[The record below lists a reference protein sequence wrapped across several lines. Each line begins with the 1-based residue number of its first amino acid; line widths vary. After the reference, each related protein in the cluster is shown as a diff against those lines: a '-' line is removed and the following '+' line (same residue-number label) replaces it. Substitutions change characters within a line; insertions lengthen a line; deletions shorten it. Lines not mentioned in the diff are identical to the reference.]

1 MPNVKNIDT
10 GYFPSEG
17 DTMTTLQKDQQSAL
31 LNRLYDMKQK
41 QLLQASQQADSL
53 RYRVLSAEADAI
65 SEALKAI
72 R

>member
-1 MPNVKNIDT
+1 
-10 GYFPSEG
+10 
-17 DTMTTLQKDQQSAL
+17 MTALQRTQQSDL
-31 LNRLYDMKQK
+31 LSRLYDMKQK

-65 SEALKAI
+65 SQALKAI

>member
-1 MPNVKNIDT
+1 
-10 GYFPSEG
+10 
-17 DTMTTLQKDQQSAL
+17 MTALQRNQQSDL
-31 LNRLYDMKQK
+31 LTRLYDMKQK
-41 QLLQASQQADSL
+41 QLLQASQQSDSL

>member
-1 MPNVKNIDT
+1 MNAPQRT
-10 GYFPSEG
+10 P
-17 DTMTTLQKDQQSAL
+17 QSDL
-31 LNRLYDMKQK
+31 LNRLYDMKLK
-41 QLLQASQQADSL
+41 QLLRASQQADSL

>member
-1 MPNVKNIDT
+1 VEGNTMNAPQKN
-10 GYFPSEG
+10 
-17 DTMTTLQKDQQSAL
+17 QQCAL
-31 LNRLYDMKQK
+31 LSRLYDMKQK

>member
-1 MPNVKNIDT
+1 MNAPQKN
-10 GYFPSEG
+10 
-17 DTMTTLQKDQQSAL
+17 QQCAL

-65 SEALKAI
+65 SEALKAM

>member
-1 MPNVKNIDT
+1 MNSPQKN
-10 GYFPSEG
+10 
-17 DTMTTLQKDQQSAL
+17 QQCAL
-31 LNRLYDMKQK
+31 LSRLYDMKQN
-41 QLLQASQQADSL
+41 QLLQASPQADSL

>member
-1 MPNVKNIDT
+1 MTAPQKN
-10 GYFPSEG
+10 
-17 DTMTTLQKDQQSAL
+17 QQCAL

-65 SEALKAI
+65 SEALKAM